1 MTTPNKLGKGIILSC
16 KIHMVEEGT
25 FSRGPKGGGKEEL
38 GEEKWVS
45 LNTMSLRK
53 TKI

>member
-25 FSRGPKGGGKEEL
+25 FSRGPKGRGKERS
-38 GEEKWVS
+38 EERRVGKEC
-45 LNTMSLRK
+45 
-53 TKI
+53 